1 MRDAILKIIKQ
12 IQSKRKE
19 SKQFPEH
26 AMYSDVLRE
35 LRLMAD
41 SELSAMVEAGTLKRV
56 PTLNS
61 HAYEVI
67 TKKQAS
73 NELQSDLPEA

>member
-1 MRDAILKIIKQ
+1 MRDAILKVVKQ

-41 SELSAMVEAGTLKRV
+41 SELSAMVEAGTLKRASA
-56 PTLNS
+56 LNS
-61 HAYEVI
+61 HSYEVI
-67 TKKQAS
+67 TKK
-73 NELQSDLPEA
+73 

>member
-1 MRDAILKIIKQ
+1 MRDAILKIINQ

-41 SELSAMVEAGTLKRV
+41 NELSAMVEAGTLKRV
-56 PTLNS
+56 PTLN

-67 TKKQAS
+67 IKKQAS

>member
-1 MRDAILKIIKQ
+1 MRDTILKVVEQ
-12 IQSKRKE
+12 IQSQKRE
-19 SKQFPEH
+19 SRQFPEH

-67 TKKQAS
+67 TKKQAD

>member
-1 MRDAILKIIKQ
+1 MRDAILKIINQ

-41 SELSAMVEAGTLKRV
+41 NELSAMVEAGTLKRV

-61 HAYEVI
+61 HAYESG
-67 TKKQAS
+67 A
-73 NELQSDLPEA
+73 PES